1 MLRYP
6 ITITEE
12 DGTFVVNFPDFA
24 EAHTCGEDRD
34 EAKARAVDALMTVI
48 DAYVSDRRPIPAPSR
63 TRRDAVVLPPLVEL
77 KVELYAAMQ
86 AEGINKAK
94 LGRLLNWH
102 MPQVD
107 RVLNMRHASR
117 LEQMQMA
124 LGAVG
129 RTVAV
134 TVKAL

>member
-1 MLRYP
+1 M
-6 ITITEE
+6 
-12 DGTFVVNFPDFA
+12 FVA
-24 EAHTCGEDRD
+24 T
-34 EAKARAVDALMTVI
+34 T
-48 DAYVSDRRPIPAPSR
+48 
-63 TRRDAVVLPPLVEL
+63 T
-77 KVELYAAMQ
+77 
-86 AEGINKAK
+86 

-129 RTVAV
+129 RTVEIN
-134 TVKAL
+134 VKAL